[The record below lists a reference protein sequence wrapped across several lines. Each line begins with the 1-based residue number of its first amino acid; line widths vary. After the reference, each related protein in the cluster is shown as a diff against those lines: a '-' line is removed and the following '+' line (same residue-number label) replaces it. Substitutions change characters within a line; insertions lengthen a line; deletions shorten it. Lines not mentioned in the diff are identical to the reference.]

1 MPSAPHVGVAA
12 EAIEAMNFRGTYASL
27 GSTEGVPVPH
37 NVTRILASA
46 RPLKSSLVTTA
57 TIQPDDRDENE

>member
-1 MPSAPHVGVAA
+1 
-12 EAIEAMNFRGTYASL
+12 MNHRGTYASL
-27 GSTEGVPVPH
+27 GSTEGASVPH